1 MDERKLRTLLTVLS
15 AGSLNSAAERLS
27 CTQSAVTQMMNS
39 IENELGFAV
48 FTRTNKGVALTE
60 EGDRILPYITAAD
73 AALSEL
79 AEEAGRIAKG
89 DGTKLVVGT
98 FSSISATWL
107 PGVINAFRRER
118 PDVKFEIIVGTDNLP
133 VLLEEGGVHMIL
145 ADEYRRGRGTWHPV
159 MEDPFYAVVPE
170 KYAVGERSSITLEEL
185 REYPLIA
192 ASLDMHFAGADRV
205 LEAPGTIRVQADD
218 NTPILRMVSKE
229 LGVALLPELSLRAV
243 RVPENV
249 ILLDVEPAI
258 KRVIGATLPKK
269 PVRAAREF
277 VSFLR
282 EHAAE
287 LTQM

>member
-89 DGTKLVVGT
+89 DGTKLIVGT

-107 PGVINAFRRER
+107 PGAINAFRRER

-205 LEAPGTIRVQADD
+205 LEA
-218 NTPILRMVSKE
+218 
-229 LGVALLPELSLRAV
+229 
-243 RVPENV
+243 
-249 ILLDVEPAI
+249 
-258 KRVIGATLPKK
+258 
-269 PVRAAREF
+269 
-277 VSFLR
+277 
-282 EHAAE
+282 
-287 LTQM
+287 

>member
-89 DGTKLVVGT
+89 DGTKLIVGT

-107 PGVINAFRRER
+107 PGAINAFRRER

-249 ILLDVEPAI
+249 ILLDVEPPI

-269 PVRAAREF
+269 RVRAAREF

-282 EHAAE
+282 EHAAG

>member
-1 MDERKLRTLLTVLS
+1 MDDRKLRALLTVLS
-15 AGSLNSAAERLS
+15 TGSLNSAAERLA

-79 AEEAGRIAKG
+79 AEEAGRITKG
-89 DGTKLVVGT
+89 DGTKLIVGT

-107 PGVINAFRRER
+107 PGVINAFRGER
-118 PDVKFEIIVGTDNLP
+118 PDAKFEIIVGTDNLP

-249 ILLDVEPAI
+249 ILLDVEPPI

-269 PVRAAREF
+269 PVRAAMEF

>member
-79 AEEAGRIAKG
+79 AEEAGRITKG
-89 DGTKLVVGT
+89 DGTKLIVGT

-133 VLLEEGGVHMIL
+133 VLLEE
-145 ADEYRRGRGTWHPV
+145 
-159 MEDPFYAVVPE
+159 AVVPE

-249 ILLDVEPAI
+249 ILLDVEPPI

>member
-89 DGTKLVVGT
+89 DGTKLIVGT

-107 PGVINAFRRER
+107 QKLESSAEVMLPFPFPAMVRSPPNAC
-118 PDVKFEIIVGTDNLP
+118 L
-133 VLLEEGGVHMIL
+133 
-145 ADEYRRGRGTWHPV
+145 
-159 MEDPFYAVVPE
+159 
-170 KYAVGERSSITLEEL
+170 
-185 REYPLIA
+185 
-192 ASLDMHFAGADRV
+192 
-205 LEAPGTIRVQADD
+205 
-218 NTPILRMVSKE
+218 
-229 LGVALLPELSLRAV
+229 
-243 RVPENV
+243 
-249 ILLDVEPAI
+249 
-258 KRVIGATLPKK
+258 
-269 PVRAAREF
+269 
-277 VSFLR
+277 
-282 EHAAE
+282 
-287 LTQM
+287 